1 MATPF
6 RNILDRLSGL
16 FVREDISGTEQ
27 QNFAASP
34 DKRGLITKLQKYYT
48 SRVEL
53 ELKTWKTAVEMA
65 EDPIRPRRNELL
77 RLYHRAMEDDHLLAQ
92 VRTARFT
99 VQMGGFKIMENDTEL
114 EDATDLLARPWFD
127 EYLQLAVDAELYGHS
142 LVEFNPERD
151 AKGEFQNIFLVPR
164 EHVRPET
171 GEVVLYIHDEK
182 GLMYREP
189 PVNKYLVEIGRPYD
203 LGLLKVASKT
213 VIRKEYALTDWSR
226 RNEKYGMPFLVV
238 RTASRN
244 QKELDEKADMAENFG
259 SNAWAILDDQD
270 QIDMLESN
278 QTFAFQS
285 FKDYA
290 DWADKAVSIL
300 INGQTGTTEEKSF
313 VGSAE
318 VHERILNTYTKARM
332 LRIQNHINYGLIPF
346 LRKHGYAI
354 PEEAYFQFTDLLE
367 KTAPMPDTMD
377 EGTQQPNAP
386 TTQQTQGLKKK
397 LTPSTSPTNAGTS
410 TSTPSALP
418 RRSIWTSW

>member
-1 MATPF
+1 MASNF
-6 RNILDRLSGL
+6 RNILDRLGGL
-16 FVREDISGTEQ
+16 FVKEEIPDAQ
-27 QNFAASP
+27 QQSFAASP
-34 DKRGLITKLQKYYT
+34 DKKGLISKLQNYYQ

-99 VQMGGFKIMENDTEL
+99 VQMGAFSLMLDDTEL

-142 LVEFNPERD
+142 LIEFNPERNE
-151 AKGEFQNIFLVPR
+151 KGEFQNIFLVPR
-164 EHVRPET
+164 MHVRPET

-182 GLMYREP
+182 GLAYRDAP
-189 PVNKYLVEIGRPYD
+189 LNKYLLEIGRPYD
-203 LGLLKVASKT
+203 LGLLKVAAKT

-226 RNEKYGMPFLVV
+226 RNEKYGMPFLIV

-244 QKELDEKADMAENFG
+244 KSELDEKADMAENFG
-259 SNAWAILDDQD
+259 ANAWAILDDQD
-270 QIDMLESN
+270 QVDMLESN
-278 QTFAFQS
+278 QAFAFQS
-285 FKDYA
+285 FRDYA

-332 LRIQNHINYGLIPF
+332 LRIQNNVNYSLLPF
-346 LRKHGYAI
+346 LRRHGYPI
-354 PEEAYFQFTDLLE
+354 PEDAYFQFSDLLE
-367 KTAPMPDTMD
+367 KTAPMPDNMD

-386 TTQQTQGLKKK
+386 EQQGLKKK
-397 LTPSTSPTNAGTS
+397 LTPSTSPTNAGTTTRKGS
-410 TSTPSALP
+410 NS
-418 RRSIWTSW
+418 RSIWTDW